1 MRMIWSPTRD
11 LLQLHARLGR
21 ALGDP
26 VVRRWQRPSRPT
38 ATMPAL
44 DFSET
49 RESFLIRV
57 DLPDLTRD
65 EVEVQVVDGALQ
77 IAGTVPA
84 PAAEEPDTQPRRLER
99 FTGPFRRV
107 VPLPRSANADAITA
121 TLEQGVLTLRIPKAA
136 PPGGRRIDTG

>member
-26 VVRRWQRPSRPT
+26 AVRRWQRPAPLA

-57 DLPDLTRD
+57 DLPGLTRD
-65 EVEVQVVDGALQ
+65 DVEVQVVDGSLQ
-77 IAGTVPA
+77 IAGEVPSC
-84 PAAEEPDTQPRRLER
+84 EEPDAQPRRLER
-99 FTGPFRRV
+99 FRGAFRRI
-107 VPLPRSANADAITA
+107 VPLPRSANTDAITA
-121 TLEQGVLTLRIPKAA
+121 SLEHGVLALQILKAA
-136 PPGGRRIDTG
+136 PPGARRIDIG

>member
-26 VVRRWQRPSRPT
+26 VVRRWRRPSRPA

-57 DLPDLTRD
+57 DLPGLTRD
-65 EVEVQVVDGALQ
+65 EVEVNVADGSLE
-77 IAGTVPA
+77 IAGQVPPSGRGEHDA
-84 PAAEEPDTQPRRLER
+84 QPRRIER
-99 FTGPFRRV
+99 FSGRFRRV
-107 VPLPRSANADAITA
+107 VPLPRGANADAIQA
-121 TLEQGVLTLRIPKAA
+121 TLEQGVLTLQIPRAA
-136 PPGGRRIDTG
+136 PPGGRRIDIT

>member
-26 VVRRWQRPSRPT
+26 AVRRWQRPSWPT

-49 RESFLIRV
+49 PESFLIRM
-57 DLPDLTRD
+57 DLPGMARD
-65 EVEVQVVDGALQ
+65 DVEVKVADGSLE
-77 IAGTVPA
+77 IAGRVPA
-84 PAAEEPDTQPRRLER
+84 LGSGEEGAQPRRLER
-99 FTGPFRRV
+99 FRGPFRRI
-107 VPLPRSANADAITA
+107 VPLPRQANSEAIQA
-121 TLEQGVLTLRIPKAA
+121 TLEQGVLTLEVPKSLPAA
-136 PPGGRRIDTG
+136 GRRIDIG